1 MYISHEYVTTR
12 IVILLQAFALYLA
25 HPIELLVGLAYALHL
40 YKIVKRI
47 VHVLFLAYLF
57 LRPQY
62 SVHIVHTHLHRLD
75 RPILEDPVLAT

>member
-75 RPILEDPVLAT
+75 WPILEDPVLAT